1 MRLTSLTLFGAT
13 LTLTGCLAT
22 GGGPKA
28 TVAVPTP
35 AGSADAAR
43 IRSVAVLPFDGDYN
57 RELTTDIE
65 GLLTGIRLGD
75 TPYFNVVERK
85 ALDMVLKEIRLS
97 QSGIVNKEQGLR
109 LGKLL
114 GIKAYYTGTVT
125 SPVYHQNYYQESR
138 SQCVEED
145 SKKGFLGIRKC
156 KRSVETKISCNKA
169 EAVYS
174 FTPKLIEIE
183 SGRILYSESIKGVAT
198 ANSCSDQETP
208 APSESQLKRAA
219 KEKALAA
226 FRKDVAPSFATIDIP
241 LMDSTDTISNDQAK
255 RKLLQGLEFAKGN
268 RLDRACELWQEANEL
283 GAPSPSIL
291 YNLGVCAETTGNF
304 QRAGELYRKADR
316 LLDKP
321 DERVSSALARMD
333 RGRRQQTRFEEQV
346 R

>member
-1 MRLTSLTLFGAT
+1 MRITSLALFGAT
-13 LTLTGCLAT
+13 LILTGCLAT

-43 IRSVAVLPFDGDYN
+43 ARSVAVLPFEGDYN

-65 GLLTGIRLGD
+65 GLLTGIRLGE

-85 ALDMVLKEIRLS
+85 ALDTVLKEIRLS

-125 SPVYHQNYYQESR
+125 SPVYQQNYYQESR
-138 SQCVEED
+138 GYCAEED
-145 SKKGFLGIRKC
+145 SKKGFLGRKC
-156 KRSVETKISCNKA
+156 KRWVETTISCNKA
-169 EAVYS
+169 EVVYS
-174 FTPKLIEIE
+174 FTPKLVEIE

-198 ANSCSDQETP
+198 ANSCPDQTTP

-219 KEKALAA
+219 KENALAT
-226 FRKDVAPSFATIDIP
+226 FRRDVAPSFATVDIP
-241 LMDSTDTISNDQAK
+241 LMDSTDTISNDRAK
-255 RKLLQGLEFAKGN
+255 HKLLQGLEFAKGN
-268 RLDRACELWQEANEL
+268 RLDRACELWHEASEL
-283 GAPSPSIL
+283 GAPSLSIL
-291 YNLGVCAETTGNF
+291 YNLGVCAEAAGDF
-304 QRAGELYRKADR
+304 ERAGELYRKADR

-321 DERVSSALARMD
+321 NERVSSALARMD
-333 RGRRQQTRFEEQV
+333 RGRRRQARFEEQV